1 MAKIVMVFAF
11 LLTLLGANS
20 APKCTPSDTTRW
32 LADSLKEMETI
43 RAGMTRQDLLK
54 VFRPAG
60 GISSPSKFKG
70 VFVYRDSPY
79 ISVNVEFEH
88 PKGGIG
94 GDAQASPQ
102 DVIASVSRPCLEEPA
117 FD

>member
-1 MAKIVMVFAF
+1 MVKIVIVFAC
-11 LLTLLGANS
+11 LLIVLGASS
-20 APKCTPSDTTRW
+20 APTCVDTTRW

-79 ISVNVEFEH
+79 ISVDVEFAH
-88 PKGGIG
+88 PEGGIG
-94 GDAQASPQ
+94 GDAPVSPQ
-102 DVIASVSRPCLEEPA
+102 DVITSISRPCLAQPV